1 MLKIAVVENEADQA
15 EEIKRYISRYA
26 ADSGEPCDCSVFL
39 NGVDFLTD
47 YPNDY
52 DAVFLDIDMPI
63 MDGMTIA
70 ERLRAGIDQVVS
82 IIFVT
87 NLARFALKGYKVNAL
102 DFLVKPVGYFE
113 VASELKK
120 ISGIKKDRM
129 NEMAWFMVNNT
140 MQRVPYADILYI
152 EVISHYLYIHTK
164 AEVISFRGALKDI
177 TDKLDM
183 TTFSRCHNSFIVNL
197 RYVVKV
203 DSNALTVTLEGVDRN
218 ILISRSRKKGF
229 LDDLMTYIG
238 KNGSVKFAGAGGT
251 E

>member
-15 EEIKRYISRYA
+15 EELKRYISQYA
-26 ADSGEPCDCSVFL
+26 LENGEPCDCSIFL

-52 DAVFLDIDMPI
+52 DAVFLDIDMPL

-87 NLARFALKGYKVNAL
+87 NLAQFALKGYKVNAL
-102 DFLVKPVGYFE
+102 DFLVKPVGYYE
-113 VASELKK
+113 MSTELKK
-120 ISGIKKDRM
+120 ISNIKKDRM
-129 NEMAWFMVNNT
+129 KELAWFMVNNT
-140 MQRVPYADILYI
+140 MQRVPYSDILYI

-164 AEVISFRGALKDI
+164 TSVISFRGALKDI
-177 TDKLDM
+177 VSTLDM

-197 RYVVKV
+197 QYVVKV
-203 DSNALTVTLEGVDRN
+203 DANALTVELEGVDRT
-218 ILISRSRKKGF
+218 ILISRSRRKAF
-229 LDDLMTYIG
+229 LNDLMAYIG
-238 KNGSVKFAGAGGT
+238 KNGMSKFSGGA